1 MYGKCPSTFLSLQ
14 SCVSDAF
21 QDQLFVRTNIL
32 EASMTALSIAALLS
46 GAETQADS
54 HALKTIA
61 RFCSLGLIVSLCLL
75 TFGMDLSIGWH

>member
-1 MYGKCPSTFLSLQ
+1 
-14 SCVSDAF
+14 
-21 QDQLFVRTNIL
+21 
-32 EASMTALSIAALLS
+32 MTALSIAALLS